1 MSVVYE
7 HLEPLYPLG
16 WRHFRLQAPWF
27 PPRSGHVH
35 PEFELTYMVR
45 GAGTR
50 VIGDSI
56 DQFEPGD
63 LVLIGP
69 HLAHMYA
76 SIPEAGPIETIV
88 VQFTRDA
95 LGEGFF
101 DQPVFADVAA
111 LLDASADGLRFAEVP
126 PALATLDD
134 LTPAEKT
141 VALLDVLVTL
151 GRGPY
156 VRLAPGQSASGT
168 AIARRIGT
176 IVAYVHEHYRSQIT
190 LQGIAD
196 AVRMNPSATSRLFS
210 RSTGFTLTRFITVV
224 RLNAACRLLHD
235 TDLPIAAIASR
246 CGFPN
251 LSNFNRRFREV
262 KHTTPKAHRA
272 LLNAGQGGV
281 PSHEHLPD
289 RKWPGGVEWWSA
301 GGSNPEPTDQERF

>member
-16 WRHFRLQAPWF
+16 WRHFRLRAPWL
-27 PPRSGHVH
+27 PPRSSHVH
-35 PEFELTYMVR
+35 PEFELTYIVR
-45 GAGTR
+45 GAGTQLL
-50 VIGDSI
+50 GDSI
-56 DQFEPGD
+56 DQYESGD

-76 SIPEAGPIETIV
+76 SIPEGGPVEAIV
-88 VQFTRDA
+88 VQFTRDV
-95 LGEGFF
+95 LGAGFF
-101 DQPVFADVAA
+101 DQPVFADVAM

-141 VALLDVLVTL
+141 VALLDILVAL
-151 GRGPY
+151 SRGPY
-156 VRLAPGQSASGT
+156 VRLAPGQSASDTSG
-168 AIARRIGT
+168 ARRIET

-190 LQGIAD
+190 LQDIAD
-196 AVRMNPSATSRLFS
+196 AVQMNPSATSRLFS

-235 TDLPIAAIASR
+235 TDLPIATIASR
-246 CGFPN
+246 CGFGN

-262 KHTTPKAHRA
+262 KQSTPKAHRA
-272 LLNAGQGGV
+272 LLHAGQGGA

-289 RKWPGGVEWWSA
+289 RKWAMEFFQG
-301 GGSNPEPTDQERF
+301 

>member
-16 WRHFRLQAPWF
+16 WRHFRLEPPWLT
-27 PPRSGHVH
+27 PRSHVH
-35 PEFELTYMVR
+35 PEFELVCIVR

-50 VIGDSI
+50 LIGDSI
-56 DQFEPGD
+56 EQFEPGD

-69 HLAHMYA
+69 HLAHTYA
-76 SIPEAGPIETIV
+76 SIPEGGPIEAIV
-88 VQFTRDA
+88 VQFTRDV

-111 LLDASADGLRFAEVP
+111 LLDASADGLRFVEVP

-141 VALLDVLVTL
+141 VALLDILVAL
-151 GRGPY
+151 SRGPY
-156 VRLAPGQSASGT
+156 VRLATGQSASGM
-168 AIARRIGT
+168 AVARRIES

-190 LQGIAD
+190 LRDIAD
-196 AVRMNPSATSRLFS
+196 VVQMNPSAASRLFS

-235 TDLPIAAIASR
+235 TDLPIATIAAK
-246 CGFPN
+246 CGFVN

-262 KHTTPKAHRA
+262 KQTTPKAHRA
-272 LLNAGQGGV
+272 LLYAGQGGA
-281 PSHEHLPD
+281 PTHEHLPD
-289 RKWPGGVEWWSA
+289 GKWV
-301 GGSNPEPTDQERF
+301 TDFFTR